1 MKNRILAIVF
11 CIVCIQVCSVA
22 FAQQPE
28 IITAIINEEQN
39 KEHSDE
45 LQQMLLFI
53 DTLYDNLQNRVKNG
67 EKIVIFFDPAHGIDD
82 DGKWEGEKTGR
93 LSCTGIPEEYY
104 SLQIS
109 RRLYQLLK
117 KNPYIEVVST
127 KDYIDALEGKTDN
140 YYNITFRETV
150 ELAKNAKAT
159 LVISE
164 HLNNTASIFKAYGLA
179 NVKGIHITYS
189 YGNAYLTHI
198 REEHKGFLTLYNKFD
213 ASGFSFQLA
222 SKVKEKL
229 GANGLRVNSWNYGT
243 VADDRFTYFVNYPI
257 SVIFESGFISNPDDE
272 KILSDPEYQKLIAQS
287 HYDAILETLALTFG
301 IDISGFWGP
310 RIVDSVDP
318 SRNLLLLK
326 LSRLA
331 CYYIS
336 RNETARGVQV
346 LSLLLKECDPG
357 KDAAIIENIQD
368 MKYRIERSRELY
380 AKAIALKKKG
390 KMKKARIYI
399 RKAISL
405 VSRSPVFYELRKTYR
420 AEYKG
425 LKEVIEQQSIAP
437 KYSAPDK
444 VVNPL
449 ASSITKPVLVVIEK
463 NMTPQEAIFNALQ
476 CDETLLKKISSQF
489 AQANV
494 KIGKKRFEKPN
505 REGIYIVQLTAKGNV
520 KSVRRV
526 TIAKLDP
533 LKYQNQMYLKNSYC
547 APKERNK
554 SL

>member
-1 MKNRILAIVF
+1 MKNRILAILF
-11 CIVCIQVCSVA
+11 CVICIHASSVA
-22 FAQQPE
+22 FAEQPE
-28 IITAIINEEQN
+28 IITTIINEEQN
-39 KEHSDE
+39 KERSDE
-45 LQQMLLFI
+45 LQQMLQFI
-53 DTLYDNLQNRVKNG
+53 DNLYDNLQSRVKNG

-93 LSCTGIPEEYY
+93 LSCTGLPEEYY
-104 SLQIS
+104 SLQLS
-109 RRLYQLLK
+109 RKLYQLLK

-127 KDYIDALEGKTDN
+127 KDYIDALEGRTDN

-189 YGNAYLTHI
+189 NGKAYLTHI

-243 VADDRFTYFVNYPI
+243 VADDRFTYFVHYPI
-257 SVIFESGFISNPDDE
+257 SVIFESGFISNPEDE
-272 KILSDPEYQKLIAQS
+272 KILSDPEYQRLIAQT
-287 HYDAILETLALTFG
+287 HYDAILETIALTFG

-310 RIVDSVDP
+310 RIVDNVNP

-326 LSRLA
+326 LSRIA

-336 RNETARGVQV
+336 HNDTDRGVHV
-346 LSLLLKECDPG
+346 LSLLLKECDPA
-357 KDAAIIENIQD
+357 KDAAVIENIQD
-368 MKYRIERSRELY
+368 MKYRIERSKEFY
-380 AKAIALKKKG
+380 TKAIALKKKG
-390 KMKKARIYI
+390 KMKQAHIYM

-420 AEYKG
+420 TEYKG
-425 LKEVIEQQSIAP
+425 LKEVIEQTSIAP
-437 KYSAPDK
+437 RYSVPNAM
-444 VVNPL
+444 VNPL

-463 NMTPQEAIFNALQ
+463 NMTPQEALFNALQ
-476 CDETLLKKISSQF
+476 CDEALLKKISSQF
-489 AQANV
+489 VQAKV
-494 KIGKKRFEKPN
+494 KVGKKRFEKPTN
-505 REGIYIVQLTAKGNV
+505 EGIYIVQLTAKGNV
-520 KSVRRV
+520 KSVKRV
-526 TIAKLDP
+526 SIVKLDP
-533 LKYQNQMYLKNSYC
+533 TKYQNQIYLKNSYC

>member
-1 MKNRILAIVF
+1 MKNRILAILF
-11 CIVCIQVCSVA
+11 CVICIHASSVA
-22 FAQQPE
+22 FAEQPE
-28 IITAIINEEQN
+28 IITTIINEEQN

-45 LQQMLLFI
+45 LQQMLQFI
-53 DTLYDNLQNRVKNG
+53 DDLYDNLQSRVKNG

-93 LSCTGIPEEYY
+93 LSCTGMPEEYY
-104 SLQIS
+104 SLQLS
-109 RRLYQLLK
+109 RKLYQLLK

-164 HLNNTASIFKAYGLA
+164 HLNNTASIFKAYGLE

-189 YGNAYLTHI
+189 NGKAYLAHI

-222 SKVKEKL
+222 SRVKEKL
-229 GANGLRVNSWNYGT
+229 AANGLRVNNWNYGT
-243 VADDRFTYFVNYPI
+243 VADDRFTYFVHYPI
-257 SVIFESGFISNPDDE
+257 SVIFESGFISNPEDE
-272 KILSDPEYQKLIAQS
+272 KILSDPEYQKLIAQT
-287 HYDAILETLALTFG
+287 HYDAILETIALTFG

-310 RIVDSVDP
+310 RIVDNVNP

-326 LSRLA
+326 LSRIA

-336 RNETARGVQV
+336 HNDTDRGVHV
-346 LSLLLKECDPG
+346 LSLLLKECDPA

-368 MKYRIERSRELY
+368 MKYRIERSKELY
-380 AKAIALKKKG
+380 TKAIALKKKG
-390 KMKKARIYI
+390 KMKSARYSM

-420 AEYKG
+420 TEYKG
-425 LKEVIEQQSIAP
+425 LKEVIEQTSIAP
-437 KYSAPDK
+437 RYSVPNAM
-444 VVNPL
+444 VNPL

-463 NMTPQEAIFNALQ
+463 NMTPQEALFNALQ
-476 CDETLLKKISSQF
+476 CDEALLKKISSQF
-489 AQANV
+489 VQAKV
-494 KIGKKRFEKPN
+494 KVGKKRFEKPTN
-505 REGIYIVQLTAKGNV
+505 EGIYIVQLTAKGNV
-520 KSVRRV
+520 KSVKRV
-526 TIAKLDP
+526 SIVKLDP
-533 LKYQNQMYLKNSYC
+533 TKYQNQIYLKNSYC
-547 APKERNK
+547 VPKERIK

>member
-1 MKNRILAIVF
+1 MKNRILAILF
-11 CIVCIQVCSVA
+11 CVICIHASSVA
-22 FAQQPE
+22 FAEQPE
-28 IITAIINEEQN
+28 IITTIINEEQN

-45 LQQMLLFI
+45 LQQMLQFI
-53 DTLYDNLQNRVKNG
+53 DDLYDNLQSRVKNG

-93 LSCTGIPEEYY
+93 LSCTGMPEEYY
-104 SLQIS
+104 SLQLS
-109 RRLYQLLK
+109 RKLYQLLK

-164 HLNNTASIFKAYGLA
+164 HLNNTASIFKAYGLE

-189 YGNAYLTHI
+189 NGKAYLAHI

-222 SKVKEKL
+222 SRVKEKL
-229 GANGLRVNSWNYGT
+229 AANGLRVNNWNYGT
-243 VADDRFTYFVNYPI
+243 VADDRFTYFVHYPI
-257 SVIFESGFISNPDDE
+257 SVIFESGFISNPEDE
-272 KILSDPEYQKLIAQS
+272 KILSDPEYQKLIAQT
-287 HYDAILETLALTFG
+287 HYDAILETIALTFG

-310 RIVDSVDP
+310 RIVDNVNP

-326 LSRLA
+326 LSRIA

-336 RNETARGVQV
+336 HNDTDRGVHV
-346 LSLLLKECDPG
+346 LSLLLKECDPA

-368 MKYRIERSRELY
+368 MKYRIERSKELY
-380 AKAIALKKKG
+380 TKAIALKKKG
-390 KMKKARIYI
+390 KMKSARYSM

-420 AEYKG
+420 TEYKG
-425 LKEVIEQQSIAP
+425 LKEVIEQTSIAP
-437 KYSAPDK
+437 RYSVPNAM
-444 VVNPL
+444 VNPL

-463 NMTPQEAIFNALQ
+463 NMTPQEALFNALQ
-476 CDETLLKKISSQF
+476 CDEALLKKISSQF
-489 AQANV
+489 VQAKV
-494 KIGKKRFEKPN
+494 KVGKKRFEKPTN
-505 REGIYIVQLTAKGNV
+505 EGIYIVQLTAKGNV
-520 KSVRRV
+520 KSVKRV
-526 TIAKLDP
+526 SIVKLDP
-533 LKYQNQMYLKNSYC
+533 TKYQNQIYLKNSYC

>member
-1 MKNRILAIVF
+1 MKNRILAILF
-11 CIVCIQVCSVA
+11 CVICIHASSVA
-22 FAQQPE
+22 FAEQPE
-28 IITAIINEEQN
+28 IISTIINEEQN
-39 KEHSDE
+39 KERSDE
-45 LQQMLLFI
+45 LQQMLQFI
-53 DTLYDNLQNRVKNG
+53 DNLYDNLQSRVKNG

-93 LSCTGIPEEYY
+93 LSCTGLPEEYY
-104 SLQIS
+104 SLQLS
-109 RRLYQLLK
+109 RKLYQLLK

-127 KDYIDALEGKTDN
+127 KDYIDALEGRTDN

-189 YGNAYLTHI
+189 NGKAYLTHI

-243 VADDRFTYFVNYPI
+243 VADDRFTYFVHYPI
-257 SVIFESGFISNPDDE
+257 SVIFESGFISNPEDE
-272 KILSDPEYQKLIAQS
+272 KILSDPEYQRLIAQT
-287 HYDAILETLALTFG
+287 HYDAILETIALTFG

-310 RIVDSVDP
+310 RIVDNVNP

-326 LSRLA
+326 LSRIA

-336 RNETARGVQV
+336 HNDTDRGVHV
-346 LSLLLKECDPG
+346 LSLLLKECDPA
-357 KDAAIIENIQD
+357 KDAAVIENIQD
-368 MKYRIERSRELY
+368 MKYRIERSKEFY
-380 AKAIALKKKG
+380 TKAIALKKKG
-390 KMKKARIYI
+390 KMKQARIYM

-420 AEYKG
+420 TEYKG
-425 LKEVIEQQSIAP
+425 LKEVIEQTSIAP
-437 KYSAPDK
+437 RYSVPNAM
-444 VVNPL
+444 VNPL

-463 NMTPQEAIFNALQ
+463 NMTPQEALFNALQ
-476 CDETLLKKISSQF
+476 CDEALLKKISSQF
-489 AQANV
+489 VQAKV
-494 KIGKKRFEKPN
+494 KVGKKRFEKPTN
-505 REGIYIVQLTAKGNV
+505 EGIYIVQLTAKGNV
-520 KSVRRV
+520 KSVKRV
-526 TIAKLDP
+526 SIVKLDP
-533 LKYQNQMYLKNSYC
+533 TKYQNQIYLKNSYC

>member
-1 MKNRILAIVF
+1 MKNKILSILF
-11 CIVCIQVCSVA
+11 CVICINASSVA

-28 IITAIINEEQN
+28 IISTIINEEQN
-39 KEHSDE
+39 KERSDE
-45 LQQMLLFI
+45 LQQMLQFI
-53 DTLYDNLQNRVKNG
+53 DNLYDNLQSRVKNG

-93 LSCTGIPEEYY
+93 LSCTGLPEEYY
-104 SLQIS
+104 SLQLS
-109 RRLYQLLK
+109 RKLYQLLK

-140 YYNITFRETV
+140 YYNITFKETV
-150 ELAKNAKAT
+150 ELAKNAKAA

-179 NVKGIHITYS
+179 NVKGIYITYS
-189 YGNAYLTHI
+189 NGNAYLTHI

-222 SKVKEKL
+222 TKVKQKL
-229 GANGLRVNSWNYGT
+229 SANGLRVNSWNYGT

-287 HYDAILETLALTFG
+287 HYDAILETITLTFG

-310 RIVDSVDP
+310 RMVDNVNP

-326 LSRLA
+326 LSRIA
-331 CYYIS
+331 CYYIAHS
-336 RNETARGVQV
+336 DTEKGVHV
-346 LSLLLKECDPG
+346 LSLLLKGCDPA
-357 KDAAIIENIQD
+357 KDAAVIENIQD
-368 MKYRIERSRELY
+368 MKYRIERSKEFY
-380 AKAIALKKKG
+380 TKAIALKKKG
-390 KMKKARIYI
+390 KMKQARIYM

-425 LKEVIEQQSIAP
+425 LKEVIEQTSVAP
-437 KYSAPDK
+437 RYPVPSTM
-444 VVNPL
+444 VNPL

-463 NMTPQEAIFNALQ
+463 NMTPQEALFNALQ
-476 CDETLLKKISSQF
+476 CDEALLKKITSQF
-489 AQANV
+489 VQANIKV
-494 KIGKKRFEKPN
+494 GKKRFEKPN
-505 REGIYIVQLTAKGNV
+505 KEGIYIVQLTAKGNV
-520 KSVRRV
+520 KDVKRV
-526 TIAKLDP
+526 AIAKLDP
-533 LKYQNQMYLKNSYC
+533 FKYQNQMYLKNSYC

>member
-1 MKNRILAIVF
+1 MKNRILAVLLCVI
-11 CIVCIQVCSVA
+11 CIHANSIA
-22 FAQQPE
+22 FAEQPQ
-28 IITAIINEEQN
+28 IITTIINEEQN
-39 KEHSDE
+39 KKHSDE
-45 LQQMLLFI
+45 LQQMLQFI
-53 DTLYDNLQNRVKNG
+53 DNLYDNLQSRVKNG

-82 DGKWEGEKTGR
+82 DGLWEGQKTGR
-93 LSCTGIPEEYY
+93 LSCTGLPEEYY
-104 SLQIS
+104 SLQLS
-109 RRLYQLLK
+109 RKLYQLLK

-127 KDYIDALEGKTDN
+127 KDYIDALEGRADN

-189 YGNAYLTHI
+189 NGKAYLAHI

-213 ASGFSFQLA
+213 ASSFSFQLA

-229 GANGLRVNSWNYGT
+229 GTHGLRVNSWNYGT

-257 SVIFESGFISNPDDE
+257 SVIFESGFISNPEDE
-272 KILSDPEYQKLIAQS
+272 KILSDPGYQKLIAQS
-287 HYDAILETLALTFG
+287 HYDAILETIASTFG
-301 IDISGFWGP
+301 IDISGFFSP
-310 RIVDSVDP
+310 RIIDNINP

-326 LSRLA
+326 LSRIA

-336 RNETARGVQV
+336 HNDTDRGIHV
-346 LSLLLKECDPG
+346 LSLLLKECNPA
-357 KDAAIIENIQD
+357 KDAAIIDNIQD
-368 MKYRIERSRELY
+368 MKYRIERSKKLY
-380 AKAIALKKKG
+380 TQAILLKKKG
-390 KMKKARIYI
+390 KTKKARVNI

-420 AEYKG
+420 AEYKC
-425 LKEVIEQQSIAP
+425 LKEVIEQTSIAQR
-437 KYSAPDK
+437 YSVPNTM
-444 VVNPL
+444 VNPL
-449 ASSITKPVLVVIEK
+449 GSSITKPILVVIEK
-463 NMTPQEAIFNALQ
+463 NMTPQEAIFNALE
-476 CDETLLKKISSQF
+476 CNEALLKKITSQF
-489 AQANV
+489 VQANIKV
-494 KIGKKRFEKPN
+494 GKKRFEKPK

-520 KSVRRV
+520 KAVKRV
-526 TIAKLDP
+526 AIAKLDP
-533 LKYQNQMYLKNSYC
+533 YKYQNQMYLKNSYC